1 MFPDTVVINLPQGAC
16 LRRLSPA
23 PKRICTCRWPKRIGA
38 SVLKSTCNVW
48 WPNIKGYFFTTGQEG
63 DTAGGTF
70 EILEHRLNYAFPAYG
85 DYLGQQNISFS
96 AFANSQLYSG
106 SSVQPKAMQ
115 VLPCIRT

>member
-1 MFPDTVVINLPQGAC
+1 MFGQV
-16 LRRLSPA
+16 
-23 PKRICTCRWPKRIGA
+23 
-38 SVLKSTCNVW
+38 
-48 WPNIKGYFFTTGQEG
+48 PNIKGYFFTTGQEG

-70 EILEHRLNYAFPAYG
+70 EILEHRLSYAFPAYG